1 MTWFCPDN
9 IEIAGKW
16 GFRNIEIRNSLSEWY
31 DSTEKYLHTILP
43 VFILVLWVHIVQ
55 MKAFSH
61 FNMAETYYFRDIM
74 SLREAVANF
83 NMHWSLSP
91 SHCSQY
97 VQVQNTIF
105 CTCAYREQREDVTRS
120 FIESC
125 TNTTVWYTYL
135 FSFFILSY
143 LGGGGIK
150 KRGLE
155 SASKCCFF

>member
-1 MTWFCPDN
+1 MNSGGQRVSSQLTKNRQAHPCNMTWFCPDN
-9 IEIAGKW
+9 IEIAGQW

-97 VQVQNTIF
+97 VQVQNLLHPS
-105 CTCAYREQREDVTRS
+105 YR
-120 FIESC
+120 FIYMVL
-125 TNTTVWYTYL
+125 N
-135 FSFFILSY
+135 
-143 LGGGGIK
+143 K
-150 KRGLE
+150 
-155 SASKCCFF
+155 